1 MYSSH
6 YMTVAVVS
14 CGTHVNTTLYTLVYP
29 LDTTLH
35 TLVYSLDT
43 TLYTLVYSLDTTLL
57 HTLVYSLNTTLLH
70 TVLHNNVT
78 ICVHS
83 CRPSG
88 YSGAVGEAV
97 VLLHISQV
105 SKLGDDCLSLL
116 FSLGNES
123 FYSLPFSQLPAPSF
137 NDTPVCASF
146 MHTVYEQY
154 FK

>member
-1 MYSSH
+1 MVSRLKQFHQQMYSSH

-14 CGTHVNTTLYTLVYP
+14 CGTHVNTTLYTLVYS

-35 TLVYSLDT
+35 TLVYPLD
-43 TLYTLVYSLDTTLL
+43 
-57 HTLVYSLNTTLLH
+57 TTLLH